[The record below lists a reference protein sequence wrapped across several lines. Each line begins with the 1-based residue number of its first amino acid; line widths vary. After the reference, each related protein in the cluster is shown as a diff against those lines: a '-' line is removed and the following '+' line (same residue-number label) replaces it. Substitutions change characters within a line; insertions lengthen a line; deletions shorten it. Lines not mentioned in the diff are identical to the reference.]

1 MEKENLPVRTE
12 DSPTPEQPGAGGG
25 NGWRNLLVIGGV
37 MLLAVT
43 LLIVSLV
50 LPRPPAEED
59 CVVIRVGNEEY
70 ARIPLSMPQTVT
82 VTQENGAV
90 NVVEVTPRGMIM
102 LSSTCK
108 NQVCVHKGEV
118 TLDNWELKGGAFIA
132 CLPNQVMLEL
142 LEKQE

>member
-1 MEKENLPVRTE
+1 MEKENLPVGTE
-12 DSPTPEQPGAGGG
+12 ERLSPEQSGAPGGDD
-25 NGWRNLLVIGGV
+25 RKNLLVIAGIA
-37 MLLAVT
+37 LLAVV
-43 LLIVSLV
+43 LLVV
-50 LPRPPAEED
+50 TMALPTPAAEED

-70 ARIPLSMPQTVT
+70 ARIPLSQPQTLT

-90 NVVEVTPRGMIM
+90 NVIEVTPQGMVM

>member
-1 MEKENLPVRTE
+1 MEKENLPVHTE
-12 DSPTPEQPGAGGG
+12 DSPAPEQSGSPGGDG
-25 NGWRNLLVIGGV
+25 RKNL
-37 MLLAVT
+37 
-43 LLIVSLV
+43 LLIVGVVLLAAMLLV
-50 LPRPPAEED
+50 VSQALPSPRTEED

-70 ARIPLSMPQTVT
+70 ARIPLSQPQTVT

-90 NVVEVTPRGMIM
+90 NVVEVTQRGMIM

>member
-12 DSPTPEQPGAGGG
+12 DSPTPEQPGAGGE